1 MILKSFLI
9 EKNVS
14 QLDQYDLNL
23 IYGENLG
30 LKDDIKT
37 AIKIH
42 LEGYEQISFNQDE
55 IIKNKNLLSEQI
67 DNVSLFS
74 KKKVI
79 FLNEISDKIRDHLGE
94 FLEKPNTDVKHK
106 KNNYNLQ
113 QTLPKVHKHST
124 YNNRKTLKT
133 KTNN

>member
-14 QLDQYDLNL
+14 QLDQYGLNL

-30 LKDDIKT
+30 LKDDIKS

-42 LEGYEQISFNQDE
+42 LKGYEQISFNQDE

-79 FLNEISDKIRDHLGE
+79 FLNEISDKIRDHIIE
-94 FLEKPNTDVKHK
+94 FLDEPNTDVKIFLFAQNLEK
-106 KNNYNLQ
+106 K
-113 QTLPKVHKHST
+113 ST
-124 YNNRKTLKT
+124 IRKIFEKE
-133 KTNN
+133 KN

>member
-42 LEGYEQISFNQDE
+42 LKDFEQISFYQDE
-55 IIKNKNLLSEQI
+55 ITKNKNLLSEQI
-67 DNVSLFS
+67 ENVSLFS
-74 KKKVI
+74 KKKNNI
-79 FLNEISDKIRDHLGE
+79 FK
-94 FLEKPNTDVKHK
+94 
-106 KNNYNLQ
+106 
-113 QTLPKVHKHST
+113 
-124 YNNRKTLKT
+124 
-133 KTNN
+133 